1 MLHYVEANEG
11 PCSPQTSLAMNGDG
25 SWRIFTA
32 IDELLD
38 DIFARTRAI
47 FEVDIRVVNSCISEL
62 CLVVT
67 LGIKSDH
74 HLDLELLEQWDQI
87 LRNEVFILW
96 KS

>member
-1 MLHYVEANEG
+1 
-11 PCSPQTSLAMNGDG
+11 
-25 SWRIFTA
+25 
-32 IDELLD
+32 
-38 DIFARTRAI
+38 
-47 FEVDIRVVNSCISEL
+47 VVNSCISEL